1 MDFVR
6 YLQIAVLALIQGA
19 AELLPVSSSAHVIL
33 AQRVMGMDPS
43 QAPQVF
49 LLVMLHTGTMFAVIV
64 YFWPRWRRILTGKRC
79 QVLFP
84 PDWPTVMA
92 PESGAKK
99 VPDTF
104 FRWHFVKMLVLA
116 TACTGVL
123 GLGLK
128 VFIEEVI
135 LVRLLAYPKGE
146 IEELFKHLPLI
157 AAALVAV
164 GLFIVAAGSRET
176 AAEGGSLST
185 GATLWIGLVQGLCLP
200 FRGFSRSGATI
211 STGLFCGV
219 SRSLSED
226 FSFALAVVLTPPVQ
240 VYSLYKL
247 LKDRAFSTTTFTDEL
262 VPGLVGMIFSFA
274 AGLVA
279 LRFLSAVLEKGRW
292 RYFGYYCLLAAAVV
306 FSAHFFLPEPGH

>member
-43 QAPQVF
+43 QPPQVF

-64 YFWPRWRRILTGKRC
+64 YFWPRWRRVLT
-79 QVLFP
+79 
-84 PDWPTVMA
+84 A
-92 PESGAKK
+92 PADAPRSQAPAWERA
-99 VPDTF
+99 P
-104 FRWHFVKMLVLA
+104 RWRFVKMLVLA

-135 LVRLLAYPKGE
+135 LVRLLAYRKGE

-164 GLFIVAAGSRET
+164 GLFILAAGSRET
-176 AAEGGSLST
+176 AAEGGSLSI
-185 GATLWIGLVQGLCLP
+185 GATIWIGLVQGLCLP

-240 VYSLYKL
+240 VYSVYKL
-247 LKDRAFSTTTFTDEL
+247 LKAERLSTATATEEL
-262 VPGLVGMIFSFA
+262 LPGLVGMVFSFA

-306 FSAHFFLPEPGH
+306 FGAHFFLPEPGN